1 MVNIKRSQKKSVYL
15 FLTGGLGNQLFQ
27 YAAGSYLA
35 EKQNLNLVADIS
47 TGSPRVDRMGTPE
60 IFSFDLPLMDSINPI
75 PFTTPLVSRI
85 CGYRLRRAL
94 NRKFMNRDSSNL
106 LDFIFRDFWI
116 SISIRRF
123 IKLFV
128 SEELGNVPLPNY
140 RKSTYLIGYF
150 QTFYFAQYPRV
161 YDSLMS
167 LRLRNPNSEVAQYFA
182 LSELEKPL
190 IVHVRLTD
198 YLSEVSFGIPST
210 KYYSDSISRQW
221 DLGIY
226 KKIWVF
232 SDDIEGARQKIP
244 QDFHSNIRWISDAD
258 LDSAST
264 LQVMRFGHGY
274 VIANSSFSWW
284 GAYLSYKTNIK
295 IIAPKPWFS
304 GKEEPKDLIPLEW
317 SRYEAY

>member
-1 MVNIKRSQKKSVYL
+1 MVNINRSQKKSVYL

-27 YAAGSYLA
+27 YAAGLYLA
-35 EKQNLNLVADIS
+35 EKHRLNLIADVS
-47 TGSPRVDRMGTPE
+47 TGRPRVDGTGAPE
-60 IFSFDLPLMDSINPI
+60 IYSFDLPLMDSVNPI

-94 NRKFMNRDSSNL
+94 NRKSINRKSSSVI
-106 LDFIFRDFWI
+106 DFIFRDFWI
-116 SISIRRF
+116 SFSIRRF
-123 IKLFV
+123 VKLFV
-128 SEELGNVPLPNY
+128 SKELGNIPLPNY
-140 RKSTYLIGYF
+140 KKSTYLIGYF
-150 QTFYFAQYPRV
+150 QTYCFAQYPGV

-167 LRLRNPNSEVAQYFA
+167 LQLRNPSSDVAQYFA

-198 YLSEVSFGIPST
+198 YLSEESFGIPSI
-210 KYYSDSISRQW
+210 KYYSGAIAKQW

-232 SDDIEGARQKIP
+232 SDDIEGARQRIP
-244 QDFHSNIRWISDAD
+244 QDFHSNVRWISAAD

-264 LQVMRFGHGY
+264 LEVMRFGYGY

-284 GAYLSYKTNIK
+284 GAYLSYNADTK
-295 IIAPKPWFS
+295 IIAPNPWFI
-304 GKEEPKDLIPLEW
+304 GKEEPLDLIPLEW
-317 SRYEAY
+317 SRYER

>member
-1 MVNIKRSQKKSVYL
+1 VVNIKRSQKKSVYL

-27 YAAGSYLA
+27 YAAGLYLA
-35 EKQNLNLVADIS
+35 EKHNLNLTADTS
-47 TGSPRVDRMGTPE
+47 TGRPRTDLSGTPE
-60 IFSFDLPLMDSINPI
+60 IYSFDLPLMDSINPI

-94 NRKFMNRDSSNL
+94 NRKIICRNSSKL

-116 SISIRRF
+116 SLSIKRF
-123 IKLFV
+123 VKLFV
-128 SEELGNVPLPNY
+128 AEELGNTPLPNY
-140 RKSTYLIGYF
+140 KRSTYLIGYF
-150 QTFYFAQYPRV
+150 QTYYFAQYPKV

-167 LRLRNPNSEVAQYFA
+167 LRLRHVNPDVAQYFA

-198 YLSEVSFGIPST
+198 YLSEASFGIPSS
-210 KYYSDSISRQW
+210 KYYSDSIASQW

-232 SDDIEGARQKIP
+232 SDDIEGARQRIP
-244 QDFHSNIRWISDAD
+244 QHFYSNIRWISPAD
-258 LDSAST
+258 FDSAST
-264 LQVMRFGHGY
+264 LEVMRFGHGY

-284 GAYLSYKTNIK
+284 GAFLSYKANTK
-295 IIAPKPWFS
+295 IIAPNPWFI
-304 GKEEPKDLIPLEW
+304 GKKDPLDLIPLEW
-317 SRYEAY
+317 TRYER

>member
-1 MVNIKRSQKKSVYL
+1 MVKINRSQKKSVYL

-27 YAAGSYLA
+27 YAAGLYLA
-35 EKQNLNLVADIS
+35 EKHNLNLIADVS
-47 TGSPRVDRMGTPE
+47 TGSPRVDRSGAPE
-60 IFSFDLPLMDSINPI
+60 IYSFELPLMDSVNPI

-94 NRKFMNRDSSNL
+94 NRKFMNRKSSSVR
-106 LDFIFRDFWI
+106 DFIFRDFWI
-116 SISIRRF
+116 SFSIRKF
-123 IKLFV
+123 VKLFV
-128 SEELGNVPLPNY
+128 SEELGNISLPNY
-140 RKSTYLIGYF
+140 KRSTYLIGYF
-150 QTFYFAQYPRV
+150 QTYCFAQYPRV

-167 LRLRNPNSEVAQYFA
+167 LRLRNPNPDVAQYFA

-198 YLSEVSFGIPST
+198 YLSEVSFGIPGS
-210 KYYSDSISRQW
+210 KYYSDAIAEQW

-232 SDDIEGARQKIP
+232 SDDIEGARQRIP
-244 QDFHSNIRWISDAD
+244 QHFYSNIRWISAAD

-264 LQVMRFGHGY
+264 LEVMRFGHGY

-284 GAYLSYKTNIK
+284 GAFLSYKANIK
-295 IIAPKPWFS
+295 IIAPKPWFI
-304 GKEEPKDLIPLEW
+304 GKEEPLDLIPLEW
-317 SRYEAY
+317 SRYER